1 MFTTKKKIVTT
12 TIYWFVLRA
21 SDLHNAKANMK
32 VLHPLP
38 RVDEIATDVD
48 KTPHAWYFQQA
59 GNGIF
64 ARQDEVFQFRM
75 LHEYHSEVIMTPI
88 GSRTARWINPDQLDE
103 KMSSSRNLLVQDI
116 HGDPLFLFENQY
128 AERWFADKYPDVK
141 LTAKM

>member
-1 MFTTKKKIVTT
+1 MAEVDILYMTRVQKERLDPSEYANVKAQ
-12 TIYWFVLRA
+12 FVLRA

-64 ARQDEVFQFRM
+64 RSPGVTGTG
-75 LHEYHSEVIMTPI
+75 SE
-88 GSRTARWINPDQLDE
+88 SRSGTVRGNRDDT
-103 KMSSSRNLLVQDI
+103 R
-116 HGDPLFLFENQY
+116 
-128 AERWFADKYPDVK
+128 
-141 LTAKM
+141 